1 MYEPI
6 SCKFYDQLQVAI
18 QRKIP
23 SSIIYFNEKKEQE
36 RITGLLRTLESIDY
50 HEFLVLEDEKKIRLD
65 LVISFNGTKYIEL

>member
-6 SCKFYDQLQVAI
+6 SCKFYDQLLVAI

-23 SSIIYFNEKKEQE
+23 STIVFFKEKDIQDKEE
-36 RITGLLRTLESIDY
+36 GLVVTLESIDY
-50 HEFLVLEDEKKIRLD
+50 EEYLVLDNKKKIRLD